1 MDTRKRL
8 KSILDNSRIDHKKEI
23 VKTETLKD
31 AHIYCKIN
39 NLSGQLAGPLIEYY
53 IKDKYGMKKNNA
65 SSCIGDLKFNEKNIE
80 IKVSNGGK
88 EHNRFNYVQ
97 LRMNHI
103 CEYILTAYYLN
114 DENIYNMGE
123 LYIFRLNKE
132 AIKDLII
139 KYGGYAHGTKQKLGN
154 INKQDLDDETN
165 DKEYAIRTKYGDRC
179 WRELMNFRIDE
190 ITV

>member
-23 VKTETLKD
+23 VKTENLKD